1 MTGTIAKVVPE
12 SAETSTGGYTKFP
25 DGTLFQWGSTTIPVG
40 SYIARETL
48 PIPFVEKSKI
58 AVSVTPVAVEA
69 NVFYGVD
76 YNNLT
81 ESQLSFGRTPN
92 TTAKTVYWTAIG
104 RWK

>member
-1 MTGTIAKVVPE
+1 MTGTIANVVPV

-25 DGTLFQWGSTTIPVG
+25 DGTLFQWGSTTIPAG
-40 SYIARETL
+40 SYIVRETL
-48 PIPFVEKSKI
+48 PIPFIKKGKI
-58 AVSVTPVAVEA
+58 AVSVTPVLVET